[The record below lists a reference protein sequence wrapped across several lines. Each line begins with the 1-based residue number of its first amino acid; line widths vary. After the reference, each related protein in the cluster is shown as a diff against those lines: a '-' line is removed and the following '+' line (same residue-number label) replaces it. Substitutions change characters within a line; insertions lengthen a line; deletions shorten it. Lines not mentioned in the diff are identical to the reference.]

1 MHAGIQHFGGVGR
14 RLPHFFE
21 SKYDSLA
28 EWSKALASGASPQG
42 RGLEPHSCHIVPQTR
57 PLRRMYPKRK
67 KGHNPKFL
75 TTDQNPNP
83 KLQPPISPEPFIVTA
98 NQTLSPGLSPPTE
111 P

>member
-1 MHAGIQHFGGVGR
+1 MCAGIQHFVFFGGGR
-14 RLPHFFE
+14 LLPHFFE

-28 EWSKALASGASPQG
+28 EWSKALASGARPQG
-42 RGLEPHSCHIVPQTR
+42 RGLEPQT
-57 PLRRMYPKRK
+57 RRMYPKRK

-83 KLQPPISPEPFIVTA
+83 KLQPPISPEPFVVTA